1 MKPFFLFFIVLS
13 KTVFAS
19 PQYAK
24 YESQKLY
31 YSALNSFFLETHSK
45 TIDIEHIEKLESLLF
60 FTGIEI
66 LEDYDEQLLKKY
78 PSSSTYFIQGRKA
91 LFAKDFRTASKN
103 LEKVHEDHRFHPE
116 SMLLLGQLLQLE
128 NKFLESDKA
137 FQSCQWS
144 AEKQEKK
151 IEGEKIKRYYRMIY
165 EICLTNQA
173 RRLFKESKYQEA
185 INKYDQIPK
194 NSYKWPYLLLEK
206 AWAHFH
212 LGDYNR
218 VIGILITYKSPLLDT
233 YFFPEAEYLAA
244 LSYFKLCLYDDA
256 LIIIDQYYKTYRP
269 RFTLLESVLRKNIHS
284 ESFFYDI
291 LFRAPEE
298 LEKHTDFVRHILT
311 RLKKQTR
318 FSLDFNTVF
327 KLNQEIE
334 RIKGSSEIKNKQ
346 GMIEHLLA
354 VKENMI
360 IKMNYNAKKDI
371 FEFLE
376 TVPFYSSELF
386 KLNLEIIS
394 RKKDLLYQ
402 NKQLVEDRSRGD
414 FSNVKRSRFEYFW
427 RFEGEFWGDELGD
440 YSLGLKSNC
449 EFIRINKDGE

>member
-1 MKPFFLFFIVLS
+1 MKLMILFTIVFS
-13 KTVFAS
+13 KTLLAS
-19 PQYAK
+19 PQYEK

-45 TIDIEHIEKLESLLF
+45 RIEVEHIEKLESLLF

-66 LEDYDEQLLKKY
+66 LEDYDENLLKKY
-78 PSSSTYFIQGRKA
+78 PTSSTFFILGRKA
-91 LFAKDFRTASKN
+91 LIAENFKAAVKN
-103 LEKVHEDHRFHPE
+103 LEKVHADHRYHPE
-116 SMLLLGQLLQLE
+116 SMLLIGQSLQLE
-128 NKFLESDKA
+128 NKNQESDKA
-137 FQSCQWS
+137 YQSCQLS

-173 RRLFKESKYQEA
+173 RRLFKEGKYQEA
-185 INKYDQIPK
+185 INKYNQIPK

-206 AWAHFH
+206 AWAYYH

-218 VIGILITYKSPLLDT
+218 AIGILITYKSPLLDT

-256 LIIIDQYYKTYRP
+256 LIIIDQYYKAYRP
-269 RFTLLESVLRKNIHS
+269 RFTSLENVLRKNVRS
-284 ESFFYDI
+284 ETYFYDI
-291 LFRAPEE
+291 LFRSPDE
-298 LEKHTDFVRHILT
+298 LDKHSDFVRHIMT

-346 GMIEHLLA
+346 NMIEHLLA
-354 VKENMI
+354 VNENMI
-360 IKMNYNAKKDI
+360 VKMNFNAKKDI
-371 FEFLE
+371 FDFLE

-402 NKQLVEDRSRGD
+402 NKQLVADRSRGD

-449 EFIRINKDGE
+449 EVIRINKEEE